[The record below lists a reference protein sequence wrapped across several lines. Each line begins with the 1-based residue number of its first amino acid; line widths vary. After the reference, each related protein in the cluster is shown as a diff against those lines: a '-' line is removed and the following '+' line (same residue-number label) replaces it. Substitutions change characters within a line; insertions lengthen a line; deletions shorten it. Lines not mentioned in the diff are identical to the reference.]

1 MPRVR
6 AVHNFGTHPVKA
18 EKNEKRVHGANALP
32 PTNRR
37 GHYVLEEL
45 IQKTSRRCFSE
56 ILPDYDEE
64 RVYTSN
70 IKKVIQWYNLLV
82 TSGLDFSAV
91 EAEEENSEKV

>member
-1 MPRVR
+1 MS
-6 AVHNFGTHPVKA
+6 
-18 EKNEKRVHGANALP
+18 
-32 PTNRR
+32 
-37 GHYVLEEL
+37 LEH
-45 IQKTSRRCFSE
+45 
-56 ILPDYDEE
+56 DYDEE